1 MVCTQ
6 TVDRS
11 LLRTSPAP
19 SQKSGGGAIELPPRV
34 LALSMADERFD
45 PLLLQMCQG
54 HDSMASIL
62 NTFFSFLHRKTDFY
76 EVLQG
81 DARVGFP
88 PGVADK
94 MVVQAFTRYKEQ
106 QSGAPSRAALEAELE
121 RKHRREA
128 VAAKTSAPAPAPP
141 PERKKTPLAESKKKP
156 PAAAAPAS
164 TAAPVP
170 APVPAK
176 AGADTRQ
183 EPLAPYNGAQEE
195 GYTWAQ
201 TSVDVTVQLF
211 VPKGTRAKELDVNF
225 TASKLSV
232 KLKSGSGDALID
244 GELFE
249 KIAVDECT
257 WSLEVGNGEMT
268 ITMEKVRERW
278 WKTVIVGQGATE
290 IDTTKVDSVK
300 SIDEYDGE
308 TQGAIRKIMYDQD
321 QKAKGLKTSDEMS
334 QEDMLKQAWDAPGS
348 PFAGQPFNPEA
359 VNWGAGGGPD
369 GPDRPGGLPASGG
382 PDR

>member
-1 MVCTQ
+1 
-6 TVDRS
+6 
-11 LLRTSPAP
+11 
-19 SQKSGGGAIELPPRV
+19 
-34 LALSMADERFD
+34 MADERFD

-62 NTFFSFLHRKTDFY
+62 NTFFSFLRRKTDFY

-88 PGVADK
+88 PGAADK

-128 VAAKTSAPAPAPP
+128 TAAKTSAAPAPAPP
-141 PERKKTPLAESKKKP
+141 PAGKKKA
-156 PAAAAPAS
+156 PAAGKMKAPAAKKKEAPASAMPAPAAAPA
-164 TAAPVP
+164 PMP

-176 AGADTRQ
+176 ADAARQ

-232 KLKSGSGDALID
+232 KLKSGSGEALID

-249 KIAVDECT
+249 KVAVDECT

-268 ITMEKVRERW
+268 ITMEKARERW
-278 WKTVIVGQGATE
+278 WKSVLVGQGATE

-321 QKAKGLKTSDEMS
+321 QKAKGLQTSDEMS
-334 QEDMLKQAWDAPGS
+334 QEEMLKQAWDAPGS
-348 PFAGQPFNPEA
+348 PFAGQPFNPDA
-359 VNWGAGGGPD
+359 VNWGAGGGPG
-369 GPDRPGGLPASGG
+369 GPHGGPPPSGG